1 MKLSKEEG
9 IKDDM
14 MLQQAGSAEEK
25 VSGKNFEEEIGELDE
40 EINKYDS
47 KDSMSTSLGVSMEK
61 ENLGG

>member
-1 MKLSKEEG
+1 M
-9 IKDDM
+9 
-14 MLQQAGSAEEK
+14 
-25 VSGKNFEEEIGELDE
+25 SGKNFKEEIGELDE